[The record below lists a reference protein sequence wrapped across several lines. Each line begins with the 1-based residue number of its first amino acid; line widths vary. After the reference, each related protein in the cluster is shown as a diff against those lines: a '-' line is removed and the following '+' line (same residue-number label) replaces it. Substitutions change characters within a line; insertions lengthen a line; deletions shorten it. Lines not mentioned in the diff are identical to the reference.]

1 MAASM
6 SFGTRAEV
14 CGLPALL
21 DHAAHRA
28 DSVIFDCPGDVDVH
42 AYVARMDFYANLPTN
57 VVLSRPAP
65 TIRRRDRRS
74 GSSNLSG
81 SAAPGTSKPSRAAST
96 ESQSPISEPGRPQG
110 LLPPAGRRSDRRSP
124 SLQRRGGQDGAT
136 VSSYPPRAK
145 EARSDSICHPS
156 AARAS
161 CTG

>member
-1 MAASM
+1 MLLDQMLGQLLLERGRSAHVQKTYWVSVPPRPSGAEFHAATADLSNHRAEVRLMAASM

-74 GSSNLSG
+74 GSSN
-81 SAAPGTSKPSRAAST
+81 
-96 ESQSPISEPGRPQG
+96 
-110 LLPPAGRRSDRRSP
+110 
-124 SLQRRGGQDGAT
+124 
-136 VSSYPPRAK
+136 
-145 EARSDSICHPS
+145 
-156 AARAS
+156 
-161 CTG
+161 